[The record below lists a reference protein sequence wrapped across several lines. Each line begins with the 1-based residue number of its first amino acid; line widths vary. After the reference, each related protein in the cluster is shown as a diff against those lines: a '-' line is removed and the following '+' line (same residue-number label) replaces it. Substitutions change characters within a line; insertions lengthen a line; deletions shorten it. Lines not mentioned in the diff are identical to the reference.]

1 MPDRVVPGP
10 GGNTASIREAV
21 SINTNKIFDCCRDK
35 DCIDELRVYPTLT
48 SQTYLDNAIS
58 IRPKAAELLYTNVN
72 VEPVSFNRGYYTVD
86 CTYFYR
92 VTAETFPGG
101 QLCRGLAV
109 FDKRV
114 MLFGSEGSVKTFSSD
129 SEPAIVSLD
138 DQPKAVVSAVDPIC
152 LHCALVDPGET
163 PGSDNIIIPQFIL
176 DAMGEDLVTADN
188 VRRWYV
194 TIGQFSMVRLERETQ
209 LLIPAYDY
217 FLPDKECPGTSE
229 DDPCALF
236 GRISFPVDEFFPPDS
251 VAESSDYK
259 QYK

>member
-1 MPDRVVPGP
+1 MPEKAVPGP
-10 GGNTASIREAV
+10 VGNAASIREAV
-21 SINTNKIFDCCRDK
+21 SINTEKIFDCCRDK
-35 DCIDELRVYPTLT
+35 DCVDELRVYPTVS
-48 SQTYLDNAIS
+48 SQTSIDAAIS
-58 IRPKAAELLYTNVN
+58 IRPKAAELLFVGVN
-72 VEPVSFNRGYYTVD
+72 VEPVGFNRGYYTVD

-92 VTAETFPGG
+92 VTAETFPGA
-101 QLCRGLAV
+101 QLCSGLAV

-114 MLFGSEGSVKTFSSD
+114 MLFGSEGSVKTFTNESAETVVSS
-129 SEPAIVSLD
+129 D
-138 DQPKAVVSAVDPIC
+138 DQPRAVVSAVDPIC
-152 LHCALVDPGET
+152 LHCTLADPAET
-163 PGSDNIIIPQFIL
+163 PGGENIVIPEFIL
-176 DAMGEDLVTADN
+176 DAMGEDLVTVDN

-236 GRISFPVDEFFPPDS
+236 GRISFPVEEFFPPDS
-251 VAESSDYK
+251 VAESDDYK

>member
-10 GGNTASIREAV
+10 VGNTASIREAV

-188 VRRWYV
+188 VRRWYC
-194 TIGQFSMVRLERETQ
+194 TIGQFSMVRLERPTQ
-209 LLIPAYDY
+209 LLIPAYEY
-217 FLPDKECPGTSE
+217 SLPDKECPSTDQ
-229 DDPCALF
+229 DDPCEMF
-236 GRISFPVDEFFPPDS
+236 SKIRFPVEEFFPPN
-251 VAESSDYK
+251 VVESDPDYRSML
-259 QYK
+259 

>member
-10 GGNTASIREAV
+10 VGNATSIREAV
-21 SINTNKIFDCCRDK
+21 SIHTSKIFDCCRDK
-35 DCIDELRVYPTLT
+35 DCVDELRVYPTLT

-58 IRPKAAELLYTNVN
+58 IRPKAAELLFTNVN
-72 VEPVSFNRGYYTVD
+72 VEPVSFNRGYFTVD

-101 QLCRGLAV
+101 ALCRGLAV

-114 MLFGSEGSVKTFSSD
+114 MLFGSEGSVKTFT
-129 SEPAIVSLD
+129 SESESAIVSQD
-138 DQPKAVVSAVDPIC
+138 DLPRAVVGAVDPIC
-152 LHCALVDPGET
+152 LHCALAEPAET
-163 PGSDNIIIPQFIL
+163 PGSESIVIPDFIL
-176 DAMGEDLVTADN
+176 EAMGEDLVTVDN
-188 VRRWYV
+188 VRRWYC
-194 TIGQFSMVRLERETQ
+194 TIGQFSMVRLERPTQ

-217 FLPDKECPGTSE
+217 FLPDKDCPGTSE

-236 GRISFPVDEFFPPDS
+236 GRIDFPVDEFFPPDS
-251 VAESSDYK
+251 VAESSDYR

>member
-10 GGNTASIREAV
+10 VGNAASIREAV

-35 DCIDELRVYPTLT
+35 DCVDELRVYPTLT
-48 SQTYLDNAIS
+48 SQSYIDTAIS
-58 IRPKAAELLYTNVN
+58 IRPKSAELLFTNVN

-86 CTYFYR
+86 CTYFYL
-92 VTAETFPGG
+92 VTAETFPGA

-114 MLFGSEGSVKTFSSD
+114 MLFGSEASVKTFSS
-129 SEPAIVSLD
+129 EGGNAIVPQD
-138 DQPKAVVSAVDPIC
+138 DLPLAVVSAVDPIL
-152 LHCALVDPGET
+152 LHCALADAADT
-163 PGSDNIIIPQFIL
+163 PGSENIVIPDFIL
-176 DAMGEDLVTADN
+176 EAIGEDLVTVDN
-188 VRRWYV
+188 VRRWYA

-236 GRISFPVDEFFPPDS
+236 GRISFPVEEFFPPDS
-251 VAESSDYK
+251 VAESTDYR

>member
-10 GGNTASIREAV
+10 VGNTASIREAV

-217 FLPDKECPGTSE
+217 FLPDKDCPGTSE

-236 GRISFPVDEFFPPDS
+236 GHIDFRVDEFFPPDS

>member
-1 MPDRVVPGP
+1 MTAAATR
-10 GGNTASIREAV
+10 TASTSCA
-21 SINTNKIFDCCRDK
+21 STPPS
-35 DCIDELRVYPTLT
+35 YPTIS

>member
-1 MPDRVVPGP
+1 MADRVAPGP
-10 GGNTASIREAV
+10 AQSPASIREAV
-21 SINTNKIFDCCRDK
+21 CVHTRKIFDSCRDK
-35 DCIDELRVYPTLT
+35 DCVDDLRVYPTES
-48 SQTYLDNAIS
+48 SQSAIDNALN
-58 IRPKAAELLYTNVN
+58 IRPRSAELLQIDVN

-86 CTYFYR
+86 CSCFYR
-92 VTAETFPGG
+92 VTGEAFPGG
-101 QLCRGLAV
+101 QSVTGLCI

-129 SEPAIVSLD
+129 SEEGVVIAD

-152 LHCALVDPGET
+152 LHCTLADAAET
-163 PGSDNIIIPQFIL
+163 PGSENIIIPQFIL
-176 DAMGEDLVTADN
+176 DAMGEDLVTVDN

-194 TIGQFSMVRLERETQ
+194 TIGQFSMVRLERDTQ

-236 GRISFPVDEFFPPDS
+236 GRISFPVEEFFPPDS
-251 VAESSDYK
+251 MAESDDYK